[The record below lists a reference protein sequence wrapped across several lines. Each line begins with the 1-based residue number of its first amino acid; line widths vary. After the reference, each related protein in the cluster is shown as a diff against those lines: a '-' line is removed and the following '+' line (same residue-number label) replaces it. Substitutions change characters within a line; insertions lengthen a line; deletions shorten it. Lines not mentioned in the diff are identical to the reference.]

1 MLSSMLHRTIAWVLA
16 LTLPLV
22 GCVGGKRSVIT
33 EGQVSKMQADQYIRD
48 AVRMSN
54 EGVVLEPASNIDAI
68 DRVRLVEFAQALRTP
83 AAICFL
89 ERAIVTMER
98 GMVDG
103 EPGWV
108 DVPEGQAKVRAR
120 VSADGTVLATDVLES
135 GFTDDAM
142 EACLLEAIADQ
153 RFLPSRDNFAYHIDV
168 FYWVSLGFFR
178 SAQTAEFGDLL
189 RREQTAAG
197 VAAKNCLTGR
207 VGPGEYPV
215 TGLNLFDR
223 DGNTVINRVER
234 GELPDEVGACIAT
247 AFKAIHIPPEPDAFV
262 RPAGP
267 QVTFTVANDGA
278 ITVSDE
284 RWLALVEKEDQAA
297 REARKAELLDQPIG
311 ADAIEADRLE
321 LPDET
326 PDDPA
331 LEPPIPPS
339 QDDVAPTHGSQPGGI
354 KIDLSPRRGR

>member
-1 MLSSMLHRTIAWVLA
+1 MLHRTITLALA

-22 GCVGGKRSVIT
+22 ACTKGKRNVIMDG
-33 EGQVSKMQADQYIRD
+33 EVSRLQRDDYIRD

-89 ERAIVTMER
+89 ERAIATMEL
-98 GMVDG
+98 GTIDG

-108 DVPEGQAKVRAR
+108 GVPEGQAKVRAR
-120 VSADGTVLATDVLES
+120 VSADGTVLSTDVLES
-135 GFTDDAM
+135 GFTDDVM
-142 EACLLEAIADQ
+142 EACLLEAITKQ

-178 SAQTAEFGDLL
+178 SAQTAEFGDHL
-189 RREQTAAG
+189 RREQAAAG
-197 VAAKNCLTGR
+197 VAAKNCLVGR
-207 VGPGEYPV
+207 VGAGEYPV

-223 DGNTVINRVER
+223 DGGTVINRVER
-234 GELPDEVGACIAT
+234 GELPADVGGCIAT

-262 RPAGP
+262 RPAAP
-267 QVTFTVANDGA
+267 KATFTVADDGV

-284 RWLALVEKEDQAA
+284 RWLALVQKEDQAA

-311 ADAIEADRLE
+311 ADTIEPDSLE
-321 LPDET
+321 LPDE
-326 PDDPA
+326 PPR
-331 LEPPIPPS
+331 ERPPIPPG
-339 QDDVAPTHGSQPGGI
+339 QDDVAPTHGDQPSGV